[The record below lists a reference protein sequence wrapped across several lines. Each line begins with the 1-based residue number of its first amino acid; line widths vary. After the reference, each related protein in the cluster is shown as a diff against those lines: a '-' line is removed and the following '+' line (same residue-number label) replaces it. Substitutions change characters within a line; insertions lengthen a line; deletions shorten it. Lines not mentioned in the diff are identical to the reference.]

1 MKKLKAVL
9 ILILVLALAGGGAG
23 IYYYT
28 YQNSNFFS
36 TEDAQV
42 TANMVTVTPEVTGK
56 VKNWDIKEGEYVKA
70 GQLLG
75 RQDISML
82 VSSSGINPQA
92 LSSTADSIISKADI
106 KSPIDGKVIQTNVVK
121 GQVLSPGME
130 AATIADTDNIYI
142 RAHVEET
149 EIFKIK
155 QGQKVDITIDA
166 YPGKAFTGYV
176 ESIGQATQ
184 SVFSIFPSLN
194 TSGEFS
200 KVIQLIAVK
209 ISIVNEENLEL
220 MPGMNASV
228 KVHIK

>member
-1 MKKLKAVL
+1 MKKLKAIMLV
-9 ILILVLALAGGGAG
+9 ILILLLAGGGTGA
-23 IYYYT
+23 YYYI
-28 YQNSNFFS
+28 YQSSSFFS

-42 TANMVTVTPEVTGK
+42 TANMVTITPEVTGK
-56 VKNWDIKEGEYVKA
+56 IKSWDVKEGEYVKA

-82 VSSSGINPQA
+82 VSNSGVNLQA

-106 KSPIDGKVIQTNVVK
+106 KSPIAGKIIQTNVVK

-142 RAHVEET
+142 KANIEET

-155 QGQKVDITIDA
+155 QGQKVDIAIDA
-166 YPGKAFTGYV
+166 YPDRVFAGYV
-176 ESIGQATQ
+176 ENIGQATQ
-184 SVFSIFPSLN
+184 SVFSVFPTLN

-200 KVIQLIAVK
+200 KVTQLIAVK
-209 ISIVNEENLEL
+209 ISIINEENLTL
-220 MPGMNASV
+220 MPGMNAVV
-228 KVHIK
+228 KIHLK

>member
-28 YQNSNFFS
+28 FQNSNFFS

-200 KVIQLIAVK
+200 KVTQLIAVK